1 MIVIKLGGSV
11 ITQKSEYKSFNG
23 AVVEK
28 IVKTLKGINDEMI
41 IVHGGGS
48 FGHIKAKEYGL
59 PGYASKET
67 IIGMSIVHNDMAD
80 LNLKI
85 SQILYS
91 NGIYS
96 IALPVSS
103 LVYDNKKNYTVF
115 RRYLQ
120 LGITPVSYGDT
131 YIHGNKIG
139 IYSGDNIAYDVAR
152 RFHPSA
158 VVFFSDVDG
167 IYDKNPKTNPDARL
181 LKHITGEFQHDEM
194 IPDVTGGI
202 MNKYRKMKNISDLGI
217 PVYLING
224 LYPERIYNI
233 GKNNFTGTVV

>member
-11 ITQKSEYKSFNG
+11 ITNKSEYKSFNG

-28 IVKTLKGINDEMI
+28 IVKTLKGMNDNMI

-48 FGHIKAKEYGL
+48 FGHIKAREYGL
-59 PGYASKET
+59 PGYSSRET
-67 IIGMSIVHNDMAD
+67 IRGMNVVHNDMAD

-91 NGIYS
+91 NGIYN
-96 IALPVSS
+96 IPLPVSS
-103 LVYDNKKNYTVF
+103 LIYDNKKNYTVF
-115 RRYLQ
+115 KRYLE

-131 YIHGNKIG
+131 YIHGNQIG

-152 RFHPSA
+152 RFHPSE

-167 IYDKNPKTNPDARL
+167 IYDKNPKTYHDARL
-181 LKHITGEFQHDEM
+181 LTHITEEFQHDEM
-194 IPDVTGGI
+194 ITDVTGGI
-202 MNKYRKMKNISDLGI
+202 MNKYRKMKAISELGI

-224 LYPERIYNI
+224 QYPERIYNI
-233 GKNNFTGTVV
+233 GKNNFKGTVV

>member
-1 MIVIKLGGSV
+1 MIVIKLGGSA
-11 ITQKSEYKSFNG
+11 ITKKSEYRSFNES
-23 AVVEK
+23 VVVN
-28 IVKTLKGINDEMI
+28 IVKTLKGINDNMI

-59 PGYASKET
+59 PGFASERTMK
-67 IIGMSIVHNDMAD
+67 GMNIVHNDMAN

-85 SQILYS
+85 SKILYS
-91 NGIYS
+91 SGIYNIS
-96 IALPVSS
+96 LPVSS
-103 LVYDNKKNYTVF
+103 LVYDNKKNYAVF
-115 RRYLQ
+115 GKYLNM
-120 LGITPVSYGDT
+120 GITPVSYGDT

-167 IYDKNPKTNPDARL
+167 IYDKNPKTNPDAKL
-181 LKHITGEFQHDEM
+181 LKTISGEFQHDDAT
-194 IPDVTGGI
+194 PDVTGGI
-202 MNKYRKMKNISDLGI
+202 MNKYRKMRGISDLGI

-233 GKNNFTGTVV
+233 GKNNFTGTVI

>member
-11 ITQKSEYKSFNG
+11 ITKKSKYRSFNES
-23 AVVEK
+23 VVVN
-28 IVKTLKGINDEMI
+28 IVKTLKGINDNMI

-59 PGYASKET
+59 PGFASEQTMK
-67 IIGMSIVHNDMAD
+67 GMNIVHNDMAN

-85 SQILYS
+85 SKILYS
-91 NGIYS
+91 SGIYN
-96 IALPVSS
+96 IPLPVSS
-103 LVYDNKKNYTVF
+103 LVYDNKKNYAVF
-115 RRYLQ
+115 GKYLNM
-120 LGITPVSYGDT
+120 GITPVSYGDT
-131 YIHGNKIG
+131 YIHRNKIG

-167 IYDKNPKTNPDARL
+167 IYDKNPKTNPDAKL
-181 LKHITGEFQHDEM
+181 LKTISDEFQHDD
-194 IPDVTGGI
+194 ITPDVTGGI
-202 MNKYRKMKNISDLGI
+202 MNKYRKMRDISDLGI

-233 GKNNFTGTVV
+233 GKNNFTGTVI